1 MALTIGG
8 YRILREKLLD
18 KHIKELTVRPYVPTV
33 FKKPQYVVKYPI
45 YHVDDKYAYL
55 PKQYGIEVFG
65 KYTQTT
71 RKVEQTDDKYWE
83 FKGSLRP
90 LQLEVVNTYTKDGII
105 SLQTGGGKTV
115 CALYIASRIKKPA
128 IILVHTTFLKDQW
141 IERTRQFLPHAR
153 IGIVQGKTF
162 DIDDKDIVIV
172 MLQTV
177 SKQEY
182 PKSTFSKFGL
192 VIVDECHH
200 IASECFSRAIPKLT
214 CEHMLGLS
222 ATPER
227 QDKLM
232 FVINWFLGPIL
243 YQSSSDDKVDSK
255 ICVQVFICDSRFEM
269 EYNQSGVMFTALMIN
284 KVVSD
289 LPRNKL
295 INEIINSILLQPDR
309 KILLLTDR
317 VEHAKT
323 LFNNLDNKDLAGI
336 LNRDVNA
343 IERSEICDTKRLL
356 IATYQMCK
364 EAFDVST
371 LNTLIMATSRPDVDQ
386 IVGRIL
392 RIEKGKRTVTP
403 LIIDIYDSIF
413 DRQFGQRKRLYTSRK
428 YEIIYHQK
436 DVSAVSLS

>member
-1 MALTIGG
+1 
-8 YRILREKLLD
+8 
-18 KHIKELTVRPYVPTV
+18 
-33 FKKPQYVVKYPI
+33 
-45 YHVDDKYAYL
+45 
-55 PKQYGIEVFG
+55 
-65 KYTQTT
+65 
-71 RKVEQTDDKYWE
+71 
-83 FKGSLRP
+83 
-90 LQLEVVNTYTKDGII
+90 
-105 SLQTGGGKTV
+105 
-115 CALYIASRIKKPA
+115 
-128 IILVHTTFLKDQW
+128 
-141 IERTRQFLPHAR
+141 
-153 IGIVQGKTF
+153 
-162 DIDDKDIVIV
+162 
-172 MLQTV
+172 
-177 SKQEY
+177 
-182 PKSTFSKFGL
+182 
-192 VIVDECHH
+192 
-200 IASECFSRAIPKLT
+200 
-214 CEHMLGLS
+214 
-222 ATPER
+222 
-227 QDKLM
+227 
-232 FVINWFLGPIL
+232 
-243 YQSSSDDKVDSK
+243 
-255 ICVQVFICDSRFEM
+255 M